1 MKLKHLILMAVILAT
16 PEVSA
21 EILVPVRTIRAKDII
36 AGEDLAIKD
45 VDIEGALS
53 DPRDLIGQ
61 EARVAL
67 YAGRPVRPGDV
78 GPPATVGRNDIV
90 TLVFLQ
96 GTLRIAT
103 EGRALGRGAPGDVI
117 RAMNLSSRTTVTGRI
132 QSDGSIEVK

>member
-1 MKLKHLILMAVILAT
+1 MRTKHLILMALILAT

-21 EILVPVRTIRAKDII
+21 DILVPVRTIRAKDII
-36 AGEDLAIKD
+36 TAEDLTVKD
-45 VDIEGALS
+45 ADIAGALS

-61 EARVAL
+61 EAQIAL

-96 GTLRIAT
+96 GSLRIAT
-103 EGRALGRGAPGDVI
+103 EGRALGRGAPGDTI

-132 QSDGSIEVK
+132 QSDGSIEVQ